1 MQAFNDVMAYAGR
14 LYPHQI
20 ADIARCHHYG
30 YLDELSVSYWAAV
43 AEFNPFITSMAR
55 YMLENKRLWA
65 GLTQWPEAVDNIAS
79 SHQARVESLALS
91 LNDGKDH
98 RYVTIK
104 GESGEPVTMIAC
116 DLVDLAKELIKHK
129 KQMEN
134 V

>member
-20 ADIARCHHYG
+20 ADIALCHHYG
-30 YLDELSVSYWAAV
+30 YLDELSVPYWAAV
-43 AEFNPFITSMAR
+43 AEFNPFITSMAK

-65 GLTQWPEAVDNIAS
+65 GLTQWEEAIENTAAS
-79 SHQARVESLALS
+79 TQARVEHQALS

-98 RYVTIK
+98 RHVTIK
-104 GESGEPVTMIAC
+104 GKSGEPVTMIAC

-129 KQMEN
+129 NRMEN
-134 V
+134 L